1 MDTAK
6 KVGGWKT
13 DSISTRYDIISE
25 EDLQDAVEK
34 VSEYNEAESQKVVAI
49 GASRS

>member
-6 KVGGWKT
+6 KIGGWKT
-13 DSISTRYDIISE
+13 DSIFPHYNIISE

-34 VSEYNEAESQKVVAI
+34 VSKYNEAESQKV
-49 GASRS
+49 ASIAR